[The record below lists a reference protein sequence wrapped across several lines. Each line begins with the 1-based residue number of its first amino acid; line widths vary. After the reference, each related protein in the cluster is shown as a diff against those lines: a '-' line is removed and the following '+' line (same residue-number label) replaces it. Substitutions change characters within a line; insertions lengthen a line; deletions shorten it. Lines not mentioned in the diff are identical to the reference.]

1 MRKTWI
7 IACAAAAAA
16 LAGCNRETQGPV
28 AVGNVFRASIET
40 PSRVAFSDEGAFSWQ
55 AGDAVAVSTN
65 AGFKTFTLKEGA
77 GASVAAFDGDLAG
90 VTSAT
95 VAVYP
100 ASIAKA
106 DATVTLPAEYA
117 WTEGQTN
124 AAMYCDAVDLAK
136 VNSFKHLG
144 GIIKVTFA
152 EIPAEADA
160 MVLKAEAKIT
170 GDFAIA
176 DGKIAAGAG
185 TDEVKVTF
193 TAGSNPAAFYI
204 PVPTG
209 EYKFAVELQ
218 AAGVTIEKS
227 VKATSKAIKIDRK
240 ALVLMDPVGGPVKV
254 TIATAEDFLAFAPD
268 ANDLPAGSEAVLTAD
283 IVLPETFE
291 PDTLGCDF
299 DGQGHKVTYVLNAP
313 AGSKYH
319 PGLFSRVTAD
329 HSVKNV
335 KVAGA
340 INGEQD
346 ILWAGGIA
354 GTAGEN
360 VLFENCESE
369 VNITY
374 NVYGEAVCRIG
385 GIVGVTGKG
394 IQIKG
399 CHNKGNITN
408 VVEGPGRATNLG
420 GIIGH
425 VEGSA
430 SNKSTGLI
438 EDTINDGD
446 ITYGANGTPRI
457 GGIVGYVNYVS
468 SFTYKNCVN
477 NGNLTS
483 KGVPTSG
490 YSYLGGISGY
500 YGTAQAG
507 SEVLYDGCV
516 NNGKVEAE
524 EGTLQTRMGGIL
536 GHGGLSGGTANSMT
550 WTVKDC
556 TNNGDIISAGTVAK
570 NHIGGII
577 SMVETSCKIV
587 CDGCTNNAKVSV
599 AGAGA
604 AGGILGNTCGTQ
616 STFTNVTVTEASVI
630 ETKGSGQVGLIIAKP
645 SAITSAVTGKV
656 GAAKIVKGETETVAT
671 ADNYQDLLMGGNLGE
686 GANTDGVVFEGGS
699 APAAPTIKDFA
710 QEFVKILDVWES
722 TTGEGVMHSSVAA
735 IPNAHLIPADTKI
748 TVGGKEYSTADMME
762 TAMRSYML
770 IRGYN
775 GLDTENYGAGK
786 IAALEGGAQAMSTTE
801 VPATHEYYWGEWPCN
816 ETSGNGGHLVKVV
829 DGKDVPCQADV
840 VILDNWAMRAMNFQH
855 GHGISNMC
863 TYPRADHGITNYK
876 GSFSAMRA
884 LITYAFFFKYM
895 LDNNLDKADG
905 IGADVVIRSE
915 LFGDEAPAEEGV
927 TIKTAEELV
936 QFLAA
941 ASTCAETDVFTL
953 GSDIDLAGVD
963 ITPAASFAGTF
974 DGNGKSIKNMSVQN
988 ALFAE
993 LSGTVKNL
1001 KMENAALNYTG
1012 TWPDMTGYAL
1022 VASKSTG
1029 TILNCDINGN
1039 IKISAPGTDA
1049 EGTKARLYCAGIVGE
1064 MTTGTIEGCKFSGS
1078 VDVELKEK
1086 SRSISSIAGVVA
1098 RAGVDGQTGKVIVK
1112 DCVNEASIK
1121 FLFSGASKAMEK
1133 FGIGGVIGQTPSNS
1147 KVSDTGRNF
1156 DCGIIQNVVNRGNI
1170 EWEYPAGG
1178 SGSYPCLGGVVGAV
1192 EGELHHAE
1200 NYGTLKYTGSK
1211 TTAATDAS
1219 IGGVAGYVTG
1229 NASDCHNYGTITLD
1243 SGFAGGTALAQNGG
1257 NTDWSTFGGVFGNV
1271 GPFIANKTNNSAT
1284 PVLVENISNNAELVL
1299 TPRMVNTGGPQ
1310 MCIAGVIGAAT
1321 ANLKNIVN
1329 NKPVTIKTQTKM
1341 TNASALVGYLAAD
1354 MEGGVNKA
1362 AVVFDGLSEEGNY
1375 PNSEQVYFGGIV
1387 GYITKTSKLIRC
1399 ENHGDVTFQN
1409 ILTTPGTLSY
1419 VGGINGQY
1427 TGGFE
1432 MIECV
1437 NDGTVTSTASN
1448 PVCLG
1453 GLSGAFNGMM
1463 TNCTNSGKVNYA
1475 STYVSGTAG
1484 KEPEIGGLAGYINA
1498 SMAGCQSKGEIVAG
1512 AGFAGGLAGGCG
1524 QDANGL
1530 LWKGTTVSCS
1540 ISGDALKSAVV
1551 GRWRDEGTTVLSLG
1565 AEGEPVTISSQLAAF
1580 PLCAEL
1586 KGNAI
1591 AEVNVVRE

>member
-7 IACAAAAAA
+7 IACAAAAVA

-77 GASVAAFDGDLAG
+77 GASVASFDGDLSG

-117 WTEGQTN
+117 WAEGQTN
-124 AAMYCDAVDLAK
+124 AAMYCDAVDLTK

-144 GIIKVTFA
+144 GIIKVSFA

-176 DGKIAAGAG
+176 DGKIAAGVG

-218 AAGVTIEKS
+218 KAGVAIEGTQ
-227 VKATSKAIKIDRK
+227 KATSKAIKIDRK
-240 ALVLMDPVGGPVKV
+240 ALVLMDPVGGPVKI
-254 TIATAEDFLAFAPD
+254 TIATVEDFLAFAAEGDTYPE
-268 ANDLPAGSEAVLTAD
+268 GSEAVLTAD
-283 IVLPETFE
+283 ITLPETFV
-291 PDTLGCDF
+291 PDTVAVNF
-299 DGQGHKVTYVLNAP
+299 DGQGHTITYALTLPEQSTTAYNGGV
-313 AGSKYH
+313 
-319 PGLFSRVTAD
+319 FSLYTGTM
-329 HSVKNV
+329 KNL
-335 KVAGA
+335 KVAGTMST
-340 INGEQD
+340 ET
-346 ILWAGGIA
+346 LHVGGIA
-354 GTAGEN
+354 GACGPES
-360 VLFENCESE
+360 VFDHCESS
-369 VNITY
+369 VNITFPA
-374 NVYGEAVCRIG
+374 YGTATPHLG
-385 GIVGVTGKG
+385 GIVGDAG
-394 IQIKG
+394 IDSQFIG
-399 CHNKGNITN
+399 CVNKGKLEYN
-408 VVEGPGRATNLG
+408 VAARDKGRSTQIG
-420 GIIGH
+420 GIAAYCLSRTLFKDC
-425 VEGSA
+425 V
-430 SNKSTGLI
+430 
-438 EDTINDGD
+438 NDGD
-446 ITYGANGTPRI
+446 LVYYAKGSSRL
-457 GGIVGYVNYVS
+457 GGMVGYPDDPIDIT
-468 SFTYKNCVN
+468 FDGCVN
-477 NGNLTS
+477 NGHILVDVVN
-483 KGVPTSG
+483 PASG
-490 YSYLGGISGY
+490 YQYVGGLTGY
-500 YGTAQAG
+500 YATNSTAVATAK
-507 SEVLYDGCV
+507 VLYKDCV
-516 NNGKVEAE
+516 NNGKVEVIGISTAK
-524 EGTLQTRMGGIL
+524 GQARIGGIASYA
-536 GHGGLSGGTANSMT
+536 GCTDAKMETAGFANGSQCYEFDGC
-550 WTVKDC
+550 V
-556 TNNGDIISAGTVAK
+556 NNGEVITDGTVA
-570 NHIGGII
+570 NNTAGGIVGFAESSAQVI
-577 SMVETSCKIV
+577 CKN
-587 CDGCTNNAKVSV
+587 CTNKGKVSV
-599 AGAGA
+599 AGSGS
-604 AGGILGNTCGTQ
+604 AGGIQGAKGGLNTVYTDC
-616 STFTNVTVTEASVI
+616 VVDAASVI
-630 ETKGSGQVGLIIAKP
+630 EALGA
-645 SAITSAVTGKV
+645 GKV
-656 GAAKIVKGETETVAT
+656 GLLCGNAAAYTGTFTGTIGPATVGNNGTQTVMAS
-671 ADNYQDLLMGGNLGE
+671 DNYKDFLFGAALGE

-863 TYPRADHGITNYK
+863 TYPRDPITNYK

-905 IGADVVIRSE
+905 IGADVAIRSE

-1086 SRSISSIAGVVA
+1086 SRNISSIAGVVA

-1133 FGIGGVIGQTPSNS
+1133 FGIGGVVGQTPSNS

-1427 TGGFE
+1427 TGGFT
-1432 MIECV
+1432 MTECV
-1437 NDGTVTSTASN
+1437 NDGTVTSTANN

-1453 GLSGAFNGMM
+1453 GLSGSFNGMM
-1463 TNCTNSGKVNYA
+1463 TDCTNAGKVHYA

-1484 KEPEIGGLAGYINA
+1484 KEPEIGGLAGYQRQHDRLPEQ
-1498 SMAGCQSKGEIVAG
+1498 G
-1512 AGFAGGLAGGCG
+1512 
-1524 QDANGL
+1524 
-1530 LWKGTTVSCS
+1530 
-1540 ISGDALKSAVV
+1540 
-1551 GRWRDEGTTVLSLG
+1551 
-1565 AEGEPVTISSQLAAF
+1565 
-1580 PLCAEL
+1580 
-1586 KGNAI
+1586 
-1591 AEVNVVRE
+1591 